1 MNLDRIAMSQR
12 DRDTL
17 TVLKPVLD
25 GLRSQA
31 EAARLLGLSTRQVRR
46 LLARLK
52 DEGDAG
58 VIHKLRGRPSN

>member
-1 MNLDRIAMSQR
+1 MNPDRIAMSQR

-31 EAARLLGLSTRQVRR
+31 EAAGSDNQSYGLICDD
-46 LLARLK
+46 LMENHAAPN
-52 DEGDAG
+52 DPNAG
-58 VIHKLRGRPSN
+58 CVPWP